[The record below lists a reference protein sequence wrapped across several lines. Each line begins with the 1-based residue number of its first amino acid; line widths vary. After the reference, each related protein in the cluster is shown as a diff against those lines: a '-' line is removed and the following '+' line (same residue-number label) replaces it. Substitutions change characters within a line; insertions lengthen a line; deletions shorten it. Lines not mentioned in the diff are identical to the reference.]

1 MKIIKI
7 IFFCFLTI
15 TLTNNCGYK
24 PIYSTPNLDL
34 KLNKINFETN
44 KINNQI
50 VRSLKRFSNPNG
62 SKNYDINIE
71 SKKEKRIV
79 SKNSKGDT
87 ELYEFKITLKMIVE
101 TKAKKVT
108 RNFENKIKYSNN
120 DNKFELKQYE
130 SEIEKQIIS
139 NLIEQIIIFF
149 DEI

>member
-1 MKIIKI
+1 MKIVKI
-7 IFFCFLTI
+7 IFFCLLTI
-15 TLTNNCGYK
+15 TLISNCGYK
-24 PIYSTPNLDL
+24 PIYSTSNLDL
-34 KLNKINFETN
+34 KLNKINFESN

-50 VRSLKRFSNPNG
+50 VRSLQLFSNPDG
-62 SKNYDINIE
+62 SKSYDINIE
-71 SKKEKRIV
+71 TKKEKRIV

>member
-1 MKIIKI
+1 
-7 IFFCFLTI
+7 
-15 TLTNNCGYK
+15 
-24 PIYSTPNLDL
+24 
-34 KLNKINFETN
+34 
-44 KINNQI
+44 
-50 VRSLKRFSNPNG
+50 
-62 SKNYDINIE
+62 
-71 SKKEKRIV
+71 
-79 SKNSKGDT
+79 
-87 ELYEFKITLKMIVE
+87 MIVE

>member
-15 TLTNNCGYK
+15 ALTNNCGYR
-24 PIYSTPNLDL
+24 PIYSTSNLDL
-34 KLNKINFETN
+34 KLNRINFEPN

-50 VRSLKRFSNPNG
+50 VRSLKFFSNPDG
-62 SKNYDINIE
+62 SKNYDVNIE
-71 SKKEKRIV
+71 TKKEKRIV

-87 ELYEFKITLKMIVE
+87 ELYELKITLKMIVE
-101 TKAKKVT
+101 TKTKKIM

-139 NLIEQIIIFF
+139 DLIEQIIIFF
-149 DEI
+149 YEI

>member
-62 SKNYDINIE
+62 STNYDINIE

-87 ELYEFKITLKMIVE
+87 ELYELKITLKMIVE
-101 TKAKKVT
+101 TKAKK
-108 RNFENKIKYSNN
+108 
-120 DNKFELKQYE
+120 
-130 SEIEKQIIS
+130 
-139 NLIEQIIIFF
+139 
-149 DEI
+149 

>member
-62 SKNYDINIE
+62 STNYDINIE